1 MFMHICMFFDDVIQ
15 PPWPAEPFVWHKI
28 FFRFKAIFWIF
39 WGVVDFL
46 AFLDPKLGPM
56 NGKLIKEI
64 PCIFLADR

>member
-1 MFMHICMFFDDVIQ
+1 MTSSSHPDPQSHFFDT
-15 PPWPAEPFVWHKI
+15 K
-28 FFRFKAIFWIF
+28 FFFDLRPYFEFF